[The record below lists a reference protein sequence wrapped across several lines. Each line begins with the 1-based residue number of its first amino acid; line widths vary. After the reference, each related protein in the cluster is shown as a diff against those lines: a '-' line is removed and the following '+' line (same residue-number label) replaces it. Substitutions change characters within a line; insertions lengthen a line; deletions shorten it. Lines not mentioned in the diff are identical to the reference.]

1 MTSAPTGD
9 NDATGRRLIRAAGTV
24 LAVLVFVLAAYLVV
38 RALLR
43 VAPLTMAVIAALLVT
58 ALVGPL
64 TGWLK
69 RHHVPRSI
77 AALAGLIAVLAV
89 VGAASFLIG
98 RRATSQLGDLQVQ
111 AVEGV
116 RRLRHTVADLLPG
129 IDEQRVDELAAELV
143 GGIRS
148 ALPSPYAGI
157 TSATAALA
165 ATLLALVLVFFFLR
179 DGAAMWSWL
188 VEQTP
193 GRVARRID
201 RAGHAGWRTLAG
213 YTHGIVLVAAVDA
226 IGIGAV
232 LFLLGVP
239 LALSLAVLTF
249 LAAFVP
255 IVGATVAGAAAT
267 LVTLVTNGTQDALI
281 VLAAV
286 ILVQQAEGNL
296 LHPLVMRQAVH
307 LHPVVTLLAVSA
319 GTLLGGVAGALI
331 AVPACAV
338 AYQAVL
344 GYREEPQTAT
354 IAAPDSPEPA
364 ESKTECVE

>member
-1 MTSAPTGD
+1 M
-9 NDATGRRLIRAAGTV
+9 LAA
-24 LAVLVFVLAAYLVV
+24 LVFALAAYLAARV
-38 RALLR
+38 LLR
-43 VAPLTMAVIAALLVT
+43 VAPMTMAVIVALLVT

-64 TGWLK
+64 VGWLE
-69 RHHVPRSI
+69 RHHVPRSL
-77 AALAGLIAVLAV
+77 AAFAGLAV
-89 VGAASFLIG
+89 VLGLIGAASYLIG
-98 RRATSQLGDLQVQ
+98 RRAVGQLGDLQEQ

-116 RRLRHTVADLLPG
+116 RRLRHTLAGVVPG
-129 IDEQRVDELAAELV
+129 VDERRIDKLAAELV
-143 GGIRS
+143 RGIRQ

-157 TSATAALA
+157 TSATEVLA
-165 ATLLALVLVFFFLR
+165 AILLAIVLVFFFLR

-188 VEQTP
+188 VARTP
-193 GRVARRID
+193 GGGSERID
-201 RAGHAGWRTLAG
+201 RAGRAGWRTLAG
-213 YTHGIVLVAAVDA
+213 YTHGIVVIAAVDA
-226 IGIGAV
+226 VGIGAA
-232 LFLLGVP
+232 LFLLQVP

-249 LAAFVP
+249 LAAFIP

-296 LHPLVMRQAVH
+296 LHPLVMRRAVS

-338 AYQAVL
+338 VYHAAL
-344 GYREEPQTAT
+344 GYRGEEPALSAT
-354 IAAPDSPEPA
+354 PDRTEDDVASDSPDPGSGGDEAA
-364 ESKTECVE
+364 E